1 MRNPITFVVAALIVA
16 FLAACAGMPQAELDQ
31 AKAAKEEAEAERASL
46 LAAGDWDDAMQSW
59 NEAQEQIGQ
68 KSYSQARTSLL
79 TAKSRFQKARDISA
93 SRREQIK
100 SEVEGTKGTIAVRY
114 ERLKQTARSERLSAA
129 KKRDLEKAY
138 VNIDDE
144 ISKLDKM
151 IEGGLYV
158 EARDHS
164 TGVMRMVLEAEQ
176 LLR

>member
-1 MRNPITFVVAALIVA
+1 MRNPITVVIAAIILG
-16 FLAACAGMPQAELDQ
+16 FLAACAGMPQVELDQ
-31 AKAAKEEAEAERASL
+31 AQAAKEEAEAERASL
-46 LAAGDWDDAMQSW
+46 LASGDWEEAMKSW

-79 TAKSRFQKARDISA
+79 TAKSRFQKARDIAA
-93 SRREQIK
+93 SRREQIRN
-100 SEVEGTKGTIAVRY
+100 EAEGTKGTIALRY
-114 ERLKQTARSERLSAA
+114 ERLKQTARSTRLSAA

-138 VNIDDE
+138 TNIDVE
-144 ISKLDKM
+144 ILKLDKM

-164 TGVMRMVLEAEQ
+164 ATVMRLVLEAEQ